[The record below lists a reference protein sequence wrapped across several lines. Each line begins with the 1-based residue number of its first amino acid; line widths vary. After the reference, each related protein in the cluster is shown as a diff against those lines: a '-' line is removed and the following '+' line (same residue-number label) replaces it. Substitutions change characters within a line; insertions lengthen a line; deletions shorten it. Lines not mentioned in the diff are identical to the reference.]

1 MPAKTQA
8 INGCGN
14 LYYFILSLIEDQ
26 DERLFPYVVD
36 IVGHLNRMESLESII
51 RWLEGFRD
59 EVVKVLEARGEFKVG
74 RNVELVQ
81 KYIKEHCQ
89 EKITLGQMAGI
100 LNISQGYLSSVF
112 KKQTGKK
119 FSDYVTEVKIGK
131 AMELIETHQ
140 YTMYEISNMLA
151 FDTQYYF
158 STVFKKITGYT
169 PKEYENMTI
178 QKKLL

>member
-1 MPAKTQA
+1 
-8 INGCGN
+8 
-14 LYYFILSLIEDQ
+14 
-26 DERLFPYVVD
+26 
-36 IVGHLNRMESLESII
+36 
-51 RWLEGFRD
+51 
-59 EVVKVLEARGEFKVG
+59 VG

-89 EKITLGQMAGI
+89 EKITLRQIAGI

-119 FSDYVTEVKIGK
+119 FSDYVTEVKIVK

-158 STVFKKITGYT
+158 STVFKKDTGMTFLEYISKGRMDMAKRLL
-169 PKEYENMTI
+169 KETNRTVADICRTVGYSDVRYFSKTFAKYSGLKPNEYR
-178 QKKLL
+178 KLYS